1 MKQSKEISKL
11 LINKDTS
18 LQSALK
24 IIEQG
29 EERICFLIDENNRLI
44 HTVSDGDIRRAL
56 IRGLNL
62 KDKVSKMKLR
72 KPTTIKKG
80 LNLSEIKK
88 KFNSRV
94 NIIPEIDN
102 EGVITGLF
110 KQKNINNF
118 LDIKSKDVLIIGLG
132 YVGLTLALV
141 LADNGYVVHGYD
153 HDKELRNKIKKKIP
167 PFYEKGMQDLL
178 DTQVGQNFKIV
189 DNIKNL
195 DPDIYIIS
203 VGTPFDFKKKK
214 PNISYFQKSI
224 ERISKNLKVNDLVIL
239 RSTVPVGVSRNIAK
253 TILEKNSNLKVGEN
267 LFLAYCPERTAEGQ
281 AIHELTNLPQIVG
294 GFCEKSTE
302 LASRFFN
309 EYTHTIIDVNDLESS
324 EMCKLL
330 DNTYRDTI
338 FAYSNQMALLSE
350 KIGLNLSQLID
361 KVNIGYERNKI
372 PKPSPGVGG
381 PCLTKDPYILNY
393 NFKKAGLRA
402 DVSMSAR
409 KINELMVYSIV
420 KKVKRFLKNT
430 NKNIKTSK
438 IFILGLSF
446 KGNPETS
453 DTRGSS
459 SIDLIE
465 IFKKKEKCKNIFLHD
480 PIIKDKEKNHLGY
493 KIIDLEKGF
502 SKADVAIFMTNHN
515 FYKDLKIV
523 RLISQMSKPSLVFDT
538 WQIFDSSKIQSY
550 SHINYTS
557 IGQDLN

>member
-1 MKQSKEISKL
+1 M
-11 LINKDTS
+11 
-18 LQSALK
+18 
-24 IIEQG
+24 
-29 EERICFLIDENNRLI
+29 
-44 HTVSDGDIRRAL
+44 
-56 IRGLNL
+56 
-62 KDKVSKMKLR
+62 
-72 KPTTIKKG
+72 
-80 LNLSEIKK
+80 
-88 KFNSRV
+88 
-94 NIIPEIDN
+94 
-102 EGVITGLF
+102 
-110 KQKNINNF
+110 
-118 LDIKSKDVLIIGLG
+118 
-132 YVGLTLALV
+132 
-141 LADNGYVVHGYD
+141 
-153 HDKELRNKIKKKIP
+153 
-167 PFYEKGMQDLL
+167 
-178 DTQVGQNFKIV
+178 
-189 DNIKNL
+189 
-195 DPDIYIIS
+195 
-203 VGTPFDFKKKK
+203 
-214 PNISYFQKSI
+214 
-224 ERISKNLKVNDLVIL
+224 
-239 RSTVPVGVSRNIAK
+239 VP
-253 TILEKNSNLKVGEN
+253 
-267 LFLAYCPERTAEGQ
+267 
-281 AIHELTNLPQIVG
+281 
-294 GFCEKSTE
+294 
-302 LASRFFN
+302 
-309 EYTHTIIDVNDLESS
+309 
-324 EMCKLL
+324 
-330 DNTYRDTI
+330 
-338 FAYSNQMALLSE
+338 
-350 KIGLNLSQLID
+350 
-361 KVNIGYERNKI
+361 I